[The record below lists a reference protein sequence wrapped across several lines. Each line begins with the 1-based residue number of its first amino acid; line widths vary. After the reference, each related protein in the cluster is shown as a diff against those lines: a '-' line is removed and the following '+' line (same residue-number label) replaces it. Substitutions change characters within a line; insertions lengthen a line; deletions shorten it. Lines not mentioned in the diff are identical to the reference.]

1 MLVGNKSD
9 LKHLRAVPTAEAQ
22 AFSEDKS
29 KLDDGSPSSNPIR
42 FIETS
47 ALDSTNVENAF
58 QKILTDIY
66 QLVATKALE
75 GGDSIKPSNGETI
88 SVTPTSD
95 SDGKKS
101 SCC

>member
-22 AFSEDKS
+22 SYTEEKS
-29 KLDDGSPSSNPIR
+29 KLEDGTESSNPIR

-47 ALDSTNVENAF
+47 ALNSTNVEAAF
-58 QKILTDIY
+58 QNILTDIY

-75 GGDSIKPSNGETI
+75 GGDSIKPTNGETI
-88 SVTPTSD
+88 NVQPTSD
-95 SDGKKS
+95 SDNKKAG
-101 SCC
+101 CC